1 MDQYQNIE
9 IEVFTTN
16 ISTYNQAGA
25 VLRNLNHIF
34 PDLQANIEIERPI
47 LNYPCDHSILRVEGT
62 TLQPEKIMSIV
73 GESGYKCHL
82 FEDRICK

>member
-1 MDQYQNIE
+1 MDRYQNRE

-16 ISTYNQAGA
+16 IATYNQAGA
-25 VLRNLNHIF
+25 VLKTLNQAF
-34 PDLQANIEIERPI
+34 PGLQANIEIERPI
-47 LNYPCDHSILRVEGT
+47 LNYPCDHSILRIEGAAV
-62 TLQPEKIMSIV
+62 QIEKIISIV